1 MISFQELHNHFECL
15 KTIAETVLGQPIN
28 VVLELDYTSRY
39 PNKRDYAKTTGD
51 VIYFSPKI
59 LSATKERMDGL
70 MRHEFAHV
78 ILMKQG
84 DFDHSERETD
94 LVAEAVFGG
103 FIYYDS
109 DDVQT
114 TLRGKRPRPAYLP
127 Q

>member
-1 MISFQELHNHFECL
+1 
-15 KTIAETVLGQPIN
+15 
-28 VVLELDYTSRY
+28 VLEIDYSSRY
-39 PNKRDYAKTTGD
+39 PKVRDYAKTTGD

-59 LSATKERMDGL
+59 LKATKERMDGL

-84 DFDHSERETD
+84 DFDHSEREAD
-94 LVAEAVFGG
+94 IVAESVFGG
-103 FIYYDS
+103 NIYYDE

-114 TLRGKRPRPAYLP
+114 TLRGKRPRPLHLP